1 MKNLALITAILLLSA
16 NSNAESKTTKKL
28 LEVMRLPQ
36 TIKDMRISMIRQQ
49 VVSNP
54 NLKIIE
60 KEYGE
65 TVKEI
70 LNWENLE
77 GPIGKIYE
85 DHYTKSE
92 MEDLIKF
99 YKTPIGKKSIELMPA
114 ISAATMLATQ
124 KIMTKYRP
132 KLDALQQ
139 VYVKKMKEKK
149 KK

>member
-65 TVKEI
+65 TMKEI